1 MSPLNCQEKS
11 SPSIL
16 NEYDNDESS
25 LMKRQRSVTIVVDNA
40 VAVTSP
46 EESSTKILRRNTT
59 TTTPVGSL
67 FMGTVKSLLRLNKC
81 PSETPVDQI
90 VDRS

>member
-1 MSPLNCQEKS
+1 MRPLNCQEKS

-81 PSETPVDQI
+81 PSETPGDQI